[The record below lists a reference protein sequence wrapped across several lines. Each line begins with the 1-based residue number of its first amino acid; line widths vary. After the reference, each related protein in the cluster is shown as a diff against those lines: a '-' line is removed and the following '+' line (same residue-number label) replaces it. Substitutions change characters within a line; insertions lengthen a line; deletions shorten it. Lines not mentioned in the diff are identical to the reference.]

1 MNDKKYLAQRSHI
14 VTGILRDTDTAK
26 DDTLNR
32 TFNFVSANL
41 LNFLPEIAADTHEY
55 LFKDMLLHQ
64 QLSLLEYRYPEIVAH
79 VTPEGSY
86 EEVITLLKNQPCIV
100 CTFHMGSNRV
110 LNHLLAAS
118 EVPYAV
124 VMANHIA
131 QEEGEA
137 FKGLFADAYQ
147 QQHGEPFTVIEAQKP
162 DACLKMLR
170 ELKKGKSLIVY
181 IDGNTGAG
189 DDSIKNENRCRID
202 FLNGHVYARS
212 GVAYLSHLANVPVVT
227 AVSYRKS
234 LDTIQLRFG
243 APIYPDLQKDRK
255 TYAAET
261 TQKIYNT
268 FMPLLKQYP
277 EQWECWMYLHK
288 VVDYSSFAITDS
300 APQPSQPAAGSFH
313 LNKSRFGFFNIGEEK
328 YLFNK
333 RTYTSYRVSQDIYSV
348 LLKSFSKAVL
358 RDELSN
364 QVFEQLYANRV
375 FVQA

>member
-1 MNDKKYLAQRSHI
+1 MNEKNYLAQRSHI
-14 VTGILRDTDTAK
+14 IAGILRDTDTGK

-41 LNFLPEIAADTHEY
+41 LNFLPEIAADTHEH

-64 QLSLLEYRYPEIVAH
+64 QLSLLEYRYPEIINNVA
-79 VTPEGSY
+79 PEGSY
-86 EEVITLLKNQPCIV
+86 EAAISLLKTQPCIV

-110 LNHLLAAS
+110 LNHMLAYH

-131 QEEGEA
+131 KEEGEA
-137 FKGLFADAYQ
+137 FRALFAEEYQ
-147 QQHGEPFTVIEAQKP
+147 QKHGEPFTVIEAQKP

-170 ELKKGKSLIVY
+170 ELKKGKSLLIY

-189 DDSIKNENRCRID
+189 DDSIKNENRCKID

-212 GVAYLSHLANVPVVT
+212 GVSYLSHLANVPVIT

-234 LDTIQLRFG
+234 FDTIHLRFG
-243 APIYPDLQKDRK
+243 APLYPDLAKDRK
-255 TYAAET
+255 AYAAET
-261 TQKIYNT
+261 TQKIYNA
-268 FMPLLKQYP
+268 FMPLLKRYP

-288 VVDYSSFAITDS
+288 IVDYSSFVIADS
-300 APQPSQPAAGSFH
+300 APQPGQPAAGSFH

-333 RTYTSYRVSQDIYSV
+333 RTYTSYRVNQDIYQV
-348 LLKSFSKAVL
+348 LSKAFNKTVQ
-358 RDELSN
+358 REELNS

-375 FVQA
+375 FVEA